1 MNTGRI
7 ILLMLAILPGLAA
20 KAQVRTI
27 SGAVVDA
34 RSEQPLIGVNVAVKG
49 QQRGTVTDVAGRYE
63 LEAAAGDSLLFSY
76 IGYATQTIGVGQADV
91 IDVALSEEGA
101 LLDQVVVT
109 ALSIERE
116 KEKVG
121 YSVSQVDAPSLL
133 RTRELNVVNALSG
146 KVAGLQVDAG
156 PVPGSSSKINLRG
169 IRFINQDNSPL
180 IIVDGVPINSDIES
194 FEEQEFFGLGG
205 QDFGNGLTELNPEDI
220 ESLSV
225 LKGITAAALYGS
237 RGANGVIIVTTK
249 DQETDRIWGTRQGA
263 KSYVAKPVEEA
274 TLLEVIAQYLPK

>member
-1 MNTGRI
+1 M
-7 ILLMLAILPGLAA
+7 
-20 KAQVRTI
+20 RTI

-121 YSVSQVDAPSLL
+121 YSVSQVDA
-133 RTRELNVVNALSG
+133 
-146 KVAGLQVDAG
+146 
-156 PVPGSSSKINLRG
+156 
-169 IRFINQDNSPL
+169 
-180 IIVDGVPINSDIES
+180 
-194 FEEQEFFGLGG
+194 
-205 QDFGNGLTELNPEDI
+205 
-220 ESLSV
+220 
-225 LKGITAAALYGS
+225 
-237 RGANGVIIVTTK
+237 
-249 DQETDRIWGTRQGA
+249 
-263 KSYVAKPVEEA
+263 
-274 TLLEVIAQYLPK
+274 